1 MRLTK
6 PQLERILALYDGF
19 AVAGATGNTCEV
31 ETVANDGSGGQT
43 IAVTLR
49 DYTIWINPPGLV
61 VDPAPTLR
69 ARARQG

>member
-19 AVAGATGNTCEV
+19 AVA
-31 ETVANDGSGGQT
+31 
-43 IAVTLR
+43 LR
-49 DYTIWINPPGLV
+49 GYTIWINPPGLV